1 MADDTTFDLNDPYNL
16 EDYYTEAQISSM
28 SQKKQSEKLNS
39 IWNNYCIT
47 DSYEPGS
54 TAKPLQWRQLLR
66 KENKQKINIYL

>member
-28 SQKKQSEKLNS
+28 SQKSKSEKLNS

-47 DSYEPGS
+47 DSYEPVQLLS
-54 TAKPLQWRQLLR
+54 LLQWRQLLR
-66 KENKQKINIYL
+66 KEK